1 MYFKES
7 VADNKHKPKT
17 LWGLLKDL
25 GSSNKCKTKIT
36 NIGLKFKETICFDKL
51 LVPLNSRTFFVTLQK
66 T

>member
-7 VADNKHKPKT
+7 VADNKDKPKK

-36 NIGLKFKETICFDKL
+36 NIGLKIKDTICFDKL
-51 LVPLNSRTFFVTLQK
+51 AVELILTITLVASLK
-66 T
+66 I